1 MPKDKPTLEEAHIA
15 FKPKPEKIVEC
26 LLYLLTKV
34 EDLDQYKACKLIY
47 LADVEHLNRFGRP
60 ITYDSIVALKKGPV
74 PSTTYDIIKG
84 NANGRKRVNFD
95 DLPFDR
101 KVEGKFIYLVNPK
114 RAVNMKKL
122 SESDIQILDEI
133 IEEYAH
139 QNFDELSNLT
149 HEHIAYK
156 NAWDARGQKD
166 RVRMRVEDMIED
178 APDKEDLIDVLR
190 FTAPH
195 IA

>member
-1 MPKDKPTLEEAHIA
+1 MPKDTYVPEEAYIA

-26 LLYLLTKV
+26 LLHLLTKV
-34 EDLDQYKACKLIY
+34 EGLDQYKACKLIY
-47 LADVEHLNRFGRP
+47 LGDVEHLERFGRP
-60 ITYDSIVALKKGPV
+60 ITYDSIFATKNGPV
-74 PSTTYDIIKG
+74 PSMTYNIIKG
-84 NANGRKRVNFD
+84 NANARRRINFD

-101 KVEGKFIYLVNPK
+101 KVEGKSIYLVNPK

-133 IEEYAH
+133 IEKHAH
-139 QNFDELSNLT
+139 QNFDELFNLT

-156 NAWDARGQKD
+156 NAWDAGGQKG
-166 RVRMRVEDMIED
+166 RVLMRVEDMIKD
-178 APDKEDLIDVLR
+178 APDKEDLIENLR
-190 FTAPH
+190 FAAPH